1 MIVLERTDSSNI
13 NFHQLVNLLDAD
25 LAIKDGTEHEFYHQ
39 FNKIDSL
46 KNIIVAF
53 ENNIAVGCGA
63 FKEYDNNTVEIKRMF
78 TNEKHRNKGIATII
92 VKELEQWAQQLG
104 YTNAILETGKKQIEA
119 IHLYPK
125 LGYEIIE
132 NYGQYKNAANSLCFS
147 KKLL

>member
-1 MIVLERTDSSNI
+1 M
-13 NFHQLVNLLDAD
+13 DAD

-104 YTNAILETGKKQIEA
+104 YTNAILETGKKQIAA